1 MTTGESAPTWTLD
14 EMPDLTGKRA
24 LVTGVTAG
32 IGEHTVLE
40 LARKGAEV
48 IMAAR
53 TETKLASATEDV
65 RRALPTATVVPL
77 TCDLANLS
85 SVRRAAAEASS
96 YGPLDLLVNNAG
108 VMATPNRRTVDGFD
122 LQLGTNHLGHF
133 ALTGLLFPQLV
144 ASGDARV
151 VTLASLAHHWV
162 RSIPLTDLREPTGRY
177 LKWVAYARSKLAN
190 LLFAFELDRRARG
203 AGLPVTSVAAHP
215 GYAATE
221 LMSGGLRLGGR
232 TPIATMLEAVT
243 RLLGQ
248 TSTQGAMPSLMA
260 ATMPGLPGGSYVG
273 PGGPGEMRGAPAIV
287 GTTKAARNEQMAAQ
301 LWDLSERATGVRF
314 P

>member
-1 MTTGESAPTWTLD
+1 MTTRESAPTWTLD

-96 YGPLDLLVNNAG
+96 
-108 VMATPNRRTVDGFD
+108 
-122 LQLGTNHLGHF
+122 
-133 ALTGLLFPQLV
+133 
-144 ASGDARV
+144 
-151 VTLASLAHHWV
+151 
-162 RSIPLTDLREPTGRY
+162 
-177 LKWVAYARSKLAN
+177 
-190 LLFAFELDRRARG
+190 
-203 AGLPVTSVAAHP
+203 
-215 GYAATE
+215 
-221 LMSGGLRLGGR
+221 
-232 TPIATMLEAVT
+232 
-243 RLLGQ
+243 
-248 TSTQGAMPSLMA
+248 
-260 ATMPGLPGGSYVG
+260 
-273 PGGPGEMRGAPAIV
+273 
-287 GTTKAARNEQMAAQ
+287 
-301 LWDLSERATGVRF
+301 
-314 P
+314 